1 MWLGRLGENITKKL
15 PSCTGWTLALF
26 LSGLFVSMHS
36 WDRICFLFNFDRQIL
51 PWICG
56 AGQGLTGLWIA
67 CRICRFS
74 RRISTVIAIFTL
86 LTLITAF
93 AIIFPPLNR
102 GEIYHGASDRDEGLN
117 VATSALL
124 KGQYPYTATG
134 IVEASGSLVGPGGNP
149 ISPLPGELILAA
161 PFVALAGE
169 GAWQNFF
176 WLGVFWLSMAL
187 FSGNGKSFHA
197 GPATGALL
205 LLLSSPTITGAEIM
219 TGGDLLAI
227 SLALLISCAWVQRAE
242 RKVFIVISS
251 ILCGLAIAARPH
263 FFMVL
268 PLLFASLLYRRV
280 TCPLYRII
288 TVIVVSSGVTL
299 PFWAFNP
306 SGFSPLHA
314 GRMVLKFSDVL
325 AHPDRWLYGGL
336 LITVILLGYCIAR
349 GCMRLETAAGILFL
363 LPSVF
368 FTVLA
373 SLQSGNPE
381 WSYAFYGLTGW
392 LFLIFAAWS
401 YSVEGSKSTLDPDPY
416 LRLVP

>member
-1 MWLGRLGENITKKL
+1 MMGLGRLGENRAEKL
-15 PSCTGWTLALF
+15 LSCTGWTLALF
-26 LSGLFVSMHS
+26 LSGLFVAMHS
-36 WDRICFLFNFDRQIL
+36 WDHVCFLFNFDRQVL
-51 PWICG
+51 PWIFG
-56 AGQGLTGLWIA
+56 VVQGLTGLWIA
-67 CRICRFS
+67 CRICEFIS
-74 RRISTVIAIFTL
+74 RISTVIAIFTL

-93 AIIFPPLNR
+93 ALIFPPLNR
-102 GEIYHGASDRDEGLN
+102 GDIYHGGSDRDEGLN

-124 KGQYPYTATG
+124 KGHYPYTSTG

-161 PFVALAGE
+161 PFVALTGE
-169 GAWQNFF
+169 GAWHNFF
-176 WLGVFWLSMAL
+176 WLGLFWLSIAL
-187 FSGNGKSFHA
+187 FSGNGKSFDA
-197 GPATGALL
+197 GAATGALL
-205 LLLSSPTITGAEIM
+205 LLLSSPTITGGEIM

-242 RKVFIVISS
+242 RKSFIFISS
-251 ILCGLAIAARPH
+251 ILCGLAIATRPH

-268 PLLFASLLYRRV
+268 PLLFASLLYRRI
-280 TCPLYRII
+280 TYPLYRII
-288 TVIVVSSGVTL
+288 TVIVVSCGVTL
-299 PFWAFNP
+299 LFWALNP

-336 LITVILLGYCIAR
+336 LATVILLAYCIAR

-373 SLQSGNPE
+373 SIQSGNLE
-381 WSYAFYGLTGW
+381 WGYAFYGLTGW
-392 LFLIFAAWS
+392 VFLIFAAWS
-401 YSVEGSKSTLDPDPY
+401 IAIRMKTG
-416 LRLVP
+416 RLNV